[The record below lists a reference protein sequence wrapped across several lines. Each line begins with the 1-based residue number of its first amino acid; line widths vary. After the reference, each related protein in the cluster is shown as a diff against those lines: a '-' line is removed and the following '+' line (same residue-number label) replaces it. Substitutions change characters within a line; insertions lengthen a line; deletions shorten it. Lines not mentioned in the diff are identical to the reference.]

1 MSALGKLIEREITLI
16 SRFVTSL
23 QEEQEALKAA
33 NPVSLPTIHEEKSR
47 LVDQLNA
54 LENERIQL
62 VGGSGNMP
70 DRERMAAWLQA
81 HPNEKTVAGHWKK
94 LIELAQEAKHLS
106 DLNAALV
113 KLHLEKTSQALA
125 ILTRHAQENLFYGSD
140 GQAAT
145 YTGSRIVDSA

>member
-33 NPVSLPTIHEEKSR
+33 NPESLPTIHEEKSR

-62 VGGSGNMP
+62 VGGSANMP
-70 DRERMAAWLQA
+70 DRERMAAWLQV

-94 LIELAQEAKHLS
+94 LIELAQEAKRLS

-113 KLHLEKTSQALA
+113 KLHLEKTTQALA